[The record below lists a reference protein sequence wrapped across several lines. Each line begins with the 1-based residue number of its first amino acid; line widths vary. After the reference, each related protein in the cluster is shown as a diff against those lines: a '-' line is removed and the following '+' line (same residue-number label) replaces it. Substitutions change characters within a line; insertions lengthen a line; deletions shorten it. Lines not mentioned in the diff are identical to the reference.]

1 MTTTEAA
8 LRQLPAQFQRAL
20 TFHRQGQLALA
31 QAVYEQILAIQ
42 PRNADALHL
51 LGVIAAQMQNP
62 RKAVELLDQA
72 IELKP
77 NVAAAHNNRGS
88 ALKELGRFEQA
99 LADYDRAIAI
109 EARYAEAHFNR
120 GVVLYEL
127 EQWAA
132 ALASYAQAI
141 AVKPDFAGAY
151 YNRGI
156 VLRELRQ
163 FEAALASYD
172 RAIAIKA
179 DYVEAYLNRG
189 NVLADLQQFPAALAS
204 YDRVISMR
212 PDYAAAYMSRA
223 KVFLDS
229 KQYEPAIANFDRAAA
244 LKPNFKFLQ
253 GLRRHARMQVCDWV
267 DFAADVTNLQAGIER
282 RELVSQPFP
291 LLALLESGLSHR
303 KAAELY
309 VREECPPS
317 HALPAIPARPRH
329 DRIRIG
335 YFSADFREHP
345 VATLAAELFE
355 THDRSRFEIT
365 AFSFGPDTQDTMRRR
380 MERAFDRFMD
390 VRDASNEDIVLLARR
405 LEIDIAVDLMGFTQ
419 NCRPRIFALRAAP
432 VQVNFLGYPGT
443 LGAPYMDYLVADQT
457 LIPEDSRSHY
467 SEKIIY
473 LPHSYQVNDARRP
486 VADVSFTR
494 EDLGLPLAGFVFCCF
509 NNSYKITPGT
519 FDSWMQ
525 ILRRVEGS
533 VLWLLEDNASV
544 ANNLRREAVRRNV
557 STERLIFAR
566 RVPMPEHLARLRAG
580 DLFIDTLPYNAHT
593 TASEALWV
601 GLPVVTCLGE
611 TFAGRVAASLLQAI
625 DLPELI
631 ASSPEQ
637 FVEWVVELA
646 TDARRLATIRQK
658 LTDNRLTTP
667 LFDARLFARHLES
680 AYTLIDAR
688 HHAGLP
694 AEHIYIGSDLTA
706 AC

>member
-1 MTTTEAA
+1 MTTPEAA
-8 LRQLPAQFQRAL
+8 LRQLPALFQRAL
-20 TFHRQGQLALA
+20 AFHRQGQLALA
-31 QAVYEQILAIQ
+31 QAVYEQILGIQ

-77 NVAAAHNNRGS
+77 NVAAAYNNRGS
-88 ALKELGRFEQA
+88 ALKELGRFAEA
-99 LADYDRAIAI
+99 LADYERAIAI

-120 GVVLYEL
+120 GVVLQEL
-127 EQWAA
+127 KQSAA

-172 RAIAIKA
+172 RAIAIRA
-179 DYVEAYLNRG
+179 DHVEAHLNRG
-189 NVLADLQQFPAALAS
+189 NVLSDLRQFPAALAS
-204 YDRVISMR
+204 YDRVLSIR

-223 KVFLDS
+223 NVFLDL
-229 KQYEPAIANFDRAAA
+229 KQYESAVADFDRAAA
-244 LKPNFKFLQ
+244 LKPDFRFLQ

-267 DFAADVTNLQAGIER
+267 DFDVDVTHLQAGIER
-282 RELVSQPFP
+282 QELVSQPFP
-291 LLALLESGLSHR
+291 LLALLESGASHR
-303 KAAELY
+303 RAAELY

-317 HALPAIPARPRH
+317 HALPVIPARPRH
-329 DRIRIG
+329 HRIRIG
-335 YFSADFREHP
+335 YFSADFRDHP

-380 MERAFDRFMD
+380 MEGAFDRFMD
-390 VRDASNEDIVLLARR
+390 VRGSSNEDIALLARS
-405 LEIDIAVDLMGFTQ
+405 LEIDIAVDLMAFTQ

-443 LGAPYMDYLVADQT
+443 MGAPYMDYLVADRT
-457 LIPEDSRSHY
+457 LIPEGSRSHY

-494 EDLGLPLAGFVFCCF
+494 EELGLPPAGFVFCCF

-519 FDSWMQ
+519 FDRWMR

-557 STERLIFAR
+557 PAERLIFAK

-611 TFAGRVAASLLQAI
+611 TFAGRVAASLLHAI

-631 ASSPEQ
+631 TSHPEQ
-637 FVEWVVELA
+637 FVELVVELA
-646 TDARRLATIRQK
+646 TDARRLARIRQK
-658 LTDNRLTTP
+658 LADHRLTTP
-667 LFDARLFARHLES
+667 LFDARLFARHIES
-680 AYTLIDAR
+680 AYTLIDER
-688 HHAGLP
+688 YHAGLP
-694 AEHIYIGSDLTA
+694 AEHTYIGCDLTA
-706 AC
+706 C

>member
-1 MTTTEAA
+1 MTTPEAA
-8 LRQLPAQFQRAL
+8 LRQLPALFQRAL
-20 TFHRQGQLALA
+20 AFHRQGQLALA
-31 QAVYEQILAIQ
+31 QAVYEQILKIQ

-51 LGVIAAQMQNP
+51 LGVSAAQMQNP

-77 NVAAAHNNRGS
+77 NVAAAYNNRGS
-88 ALKELGRFEQA
+88 ALKELGRFAEA
-99 LADYDRAIAI
+99 LADYERAIAI

-120 GVVLYEL
+120 GVVLQEL
-127 EQWAA
+127 KQSAA

-156 VLRELRQ
+156 VLREFRQ

-179 DYVEAYLNRG
+179 DHVEAHLNRG
-189 NVLADLQQFPAALAS
+189 NVLSDLRQFPAALAS
-204 YDRVISMR
+204 YDRVISIR

-223 KVFLDS
+223 NVFLDL
-229 KQYEPAIANFDRAAA
+229 KQYEPAVADFDRAAA
-244 LKPNFKFLQ
+244 LKPDFKFLQ

-267 DFAADVTNLQAGIER
+267 DFDVDVAQLQAGIER
-282 RELVSQPFP
+282 QELVSQPFP
-291 LLALLESGLSHR
+291 LLALLESGASHR

-317 HALPAIPARPRH
+317 HALPGIPARPRH

-335 YFSADFREHP
+335 YFSADFRDHP

-380 MERAFDRFMD
+380 MEGAFDRFMD
-390 VRDASNEDIVLLARR
+390 VRGSSNEDIALLARS
-405 LEIDIAVDLMGFTQ
+405 LEIDIAVDLMAFTQ

-443 LGAPYMDYLVADQT
+443 MGAPYMDYLVADRT

-494 EDLGLPLAGFVFCCF
+494 EELGLPPAGFVFCCF

-519 FDSWMQ
+519 FDRWMH

-557 STERLIFAR
+557 PAERLIFAR

-611 TFAGRVAASLLQAI
+611 TFAGRVAASLLHAM

-631 ASSPEQ
+631 TSHPGQ
-637 FVEWVVELA
+637 FVELVVELA
-646 TDARRLATIRQK
+646 TDARRLARIRQK
-658 LTDNRLTTP
+658 LADHRLTTP
-667 LFDARLFARHLES
+667 LFDARLFARHIES
-680 AYTLIDAR
+680 AYTLIDER
-688 HHAGLP
+688 YHAGLP
-694 AEHIYIGSDLTA
+694 AEHTFIA

>member
-1 MTTTEAA
+1 MTTTDAT
-8 LRQLPAQFQRAL
+8 LRQLRAQFHKAL

-31 QAVYEQILAIQ
+31 QAVYEKILEIQ
-42 PRNADALHL
+42 PGNVDALHL

-62 RKAVELLDQA
+62 RKAVELIDQA
-72 IELKP
+72 IALNP
-77 NVAAAHNNRGS
+77 NSAAAYNNRGS
-88 ALKELGRFEQA
+88 ALKELGRFEEA

-109 EARYAEAHFNR
+109 EAAYAEAHFNR

-127 EQWAA
+127 KQLAA

-189 NVLADLQQFPAALAS
+189 NVLSDLQQFPAALAS
-204 YDRVISMR
+204 YDRVISIR
-212 PDYAAAYMSRA
+212 PDYAAAHMSRA
-223 KVFLDS
+223 NVCLDL
-229 KQYEPAIANFDRAAA
+229 KQYESAIASFDRAAA
-244 LKPNFKFLQ
+244 LKPNVKFLQ
-253 GLRRHARMQVCDWV
+253 GLRRHARMQVCDWG
-267 DFAADVTNLQAGIER
+267 DFDVDVTNLHAGIER
-282 RELVSQPFP
+282 QELVSHPFP
-291 LLALLESGLSHR
+291 LLALLESAPSHR

-309 VREECPPS
+309 VREECPPNQ
-317 HALPAIPARPRH
+317 ALPAILERPRH

-335 YFSADFREHP
+335 YFSADFRDHP

-355 THDRSRFEIT
+355 THDRSRFETT
-365 AFSFGPDTQDTMRRR
+365 AFSFGPESQDTMRRR
-380 MERAFDRFMD
+380 MERAFDRFID
-390 VRDASNEDIVLLARR
+390 VRDSSNADIALLARTF
-405 LEIDIAVDLMGFTQ
+405 EIDIAVDLMAFTQ
-419 NCRPRIFALRAAP
+419 QCRPQIFALRAAP

-443 LGAPYMDYLVADQT
+443 MGAPYMDYLIADQT
-457 LIPEDSRSHY
+457 LIPEGCRSHY

-473 LPHSYQVNDARRP
+473 LPHSYQVNDAKRP
-486 VADVSFTR
+486 VADIKFTR
-494 EDLGLPLAGFVFCCF
+494 EDLGLPPSGFVFCCF
-509 NNSYKITPGT
+509 NNSYKITPAT
-519 FDSWMQ
+519 FDSWMR

-544 ANNLRREAVRRNV
+544 AKNLRREALRRNV
-557 STERLIFAR
+557 PAERLVFAR

-631 ASSPEQ
+631 TSNREQ
-637 FVEWVVELA
+637 FVELAVELA
-646 TDARRLATIRQK
+646 TDAQRLARIRQR
-658 LTDNRLTTP
+658 LAANRLTTP
-667 LFDARLFARHLES
+667 LFDAQLFAKHIEA
-680 AYTLIDAR
+680 AYTLIDER
-688 HHAGLP
+688 YHAGLP
-694 AEHIYIGSDLTA
+694 AEHTYINA
-706 AC
+706 IE

>member
-1 MTTTEAA
+1 MTTTDAA
-8 LRQLPAQFQRAL
+8 LRQLPAQFHKAIAL
-20 TFHRQGQLALA
+20 HRQGQLVLA
-31 QAVYEQILAIQ
+31 QAVYEQILEIQ
-42 PRNADALHL
+42 PNNVDALHL

-62 RKAVELLDQA
+62 RKAVELLDKA
-72 IELKP
+72 IELNP
-77 NVAAAHNNRGS
+77 NIAAAYNNRGS
-88 ALKELGRFEQA
+88 ALKELGRFEEA

-109 EARYAEAHFNR
+109 EAGYAEAHFNR

-127 EQWAA
+127 QQLAA

-141 AVKPDFAGAY
+141 AVKPNFAGAY

-189 NVLADLQQFPAALAS
+189 NVLSDLQQFPAALAS
-204 YDRVISMR
+204 YDRVISIR
-212 PDYAAAYMSRA
+212 PDYAAAHVSRA
-223 KVFLDS
+223 NVFLDL
-229 KQYEPAIANFDRAAA
+229 KQYETAIAAFDQAAA

-253 GLRRHARMQVCDWV
+253 GLRRHARMQVCDWG
-267 DFAADVTNLQAGIER
+267 DFDVDVTSLHAGIER
-282 RELVSQPFP
+282 RELVSHPFP

-317 HALPAIPARPRH
+317 QALAAIPARPRH

-355 THDRSRFEIT
+355 THDRSKFETT
-365 AFSFGPDTQDTMRRR
+365 AFSFGPASQDTMRRR
-380 MERAFDRFMD
+380 MERAFDRFID
-390 VRDASNEDIVLLARR
+390 VRGSSNADIALLART
-405 LEIDIAVDLMGFTQ
+405 LEIDIAVDLMAFTQ
-419 NCRPRIFALRAAP
+419 QCRPQIFALRAAP

-443 LGAPYMDYLVADQT
+443 MGAPYMDYLIADQT
-457 LIPEDSRSHY
+457 LIPEGSRSHY

-473 LPHSYQVNDARRP
+473 LPHSYQVNDAKRP
-486 VADVSFTR
+486 VADRSFTR
-494 EDLGLPLAGFVFCCF
+494 EDLGLPPSGFVFCCF
-509 NNSYKITPGT
+509 NNSYKITPAT
-519 FDSWMQ
+519 FDSWMR

-544 ANNLRREAVRRNV
+544 AKNLRREALRRNV
-557 STERLIFAR
+557 HAERLVFAK
-566 RVPMPEHLARLRAG
+566 RVPMPEHLARLRVG

-611 TFAGRVAASLLQAI
+611 TFAGRVAASLLKAI

-631 ASSPEQ
+631 TSNREQ
-637 FVEWVVELA
+637 FVELAVELA
-646 TDARRLATIRQK
+646 TDAQRLAKIRQK
-658 LTDNRLTTP
+658 LADNRLTTP
-667 LFDARLFARHLES
+667 LFDAQLFAKHIEA
-680 AYTLIDAR
+680 AYTLIDER
-688 HHAGLP
+688 YHAGLP
-694 AEHIYIGSDLTA
+694 AEHTYIKCD
-706 AC
+706 